1 MKVLFQCSGLLS
13 GFTSLYKFIKSG
25 HVYWFTASIAGINA
39 VIGSVL
45 GAKLNLILISQI
57 SADNNGT
64 TPSRCSVFILA
75 NKSLGE
81 ESKMDTL
88 SRRQLAIRAVL
99 IGLILGAYTGFYGA
113 GGGAFILLAFTTLTK
128 LDLITASGN
137 TKDSDGK

>member
-45 GAKLNLILISQI
+45 GAKLNLILSAKYLQI
-57 SADNNGT
+57 IMVLLLPVAA
-64 TPSRCSVFILA
+64 VFILA

-99 IGLILGAYTGFYGA
+99 IGLILGAYTGFYVA
-113 GGGAFILLAFTTLTK
+113 
-128 LDLITASGN
+128 
-137 TKDSDGK
+137 